1 MKFKGFNGWVE
12 IFKGGKQTDSTGR
25 EHDAD
30 NLIDKAVAT
39 FDAKTHEPPAVI
51 GHPKD
56 NAPAYAW
63 VEGLK
68 EEVVNG
74 TKVLLAK
81 FKQVVPEFEEMVKNG
96 LFKKRSASFYPDGRL
111 RHVGFL
117 GAAPPAVKGLADIGF
132 KDDDQVTFEFEDSW
146 KLAGIGRL
154 LNNIR
159 EFIIEKFGR
168 EEADKVISPWEIENI
183 KEPTIEPADAFSD
196 GSKTKGEKNMGNY
209 SEEDLKKA
217 VETAKREERDKVNS
231 ENEKK
236 RREMQFSN
244 DLEGV
249 RDFCEAMVKKGHIAP
264 AWIDS
269 GLKQFMESLA
279 GKEPIEFS
287 ETKKQT
293 PLEWVKDFFENQM
306 PKLVEF
312 KEVATRTELPEVEPE
327 FAECSEDRLEL
338 HKKIQALAK
347 KENISYVEAAARVYP
362 R

>member
-1 MKFKGFNGWVE
+1 MKFKGFSGWIE

-25 EHDAD
+25 EHDG
-30 NLIDKAVAT
+30 NGLIEKAVAS

-74 TKVLLAK
+74 TKVLMAK
-81 FKQVVPEFEEMVKNG
+81 FKQVVPEFEEMVKKG

-132 KDDDQVTFEFEDSW
+132 QEEGQVTFEFEESW
-146 KLAGIGRL
+146 KMISIGRL
-154 LNNIR
+154 MSNIR
-159 EFIIEKFGR
+159 EFIIEKFGM
-168 EEADKVISPWEIENI
+168 EAADKVISQWEIETI
-183 KEPTIEPADAFSD
+183 KEPADAFSD
-196 GSKTKGEKNMGNY
+196 SSKTTGETDMGKF

-217 VETAKREERDKVNS
+217 VEDAKREERDKVNS

-244 DLEGV
+244 DLKGV
-249 RDFCEAMVKKGHIAP
+249 HEFCEAMVKKGYVAP

-269 GLKQFMESLA
+269 GLQQFMESLA
-279 GKEPIEFS
+279 GKEAIEFS
-287 ETKKQT
+287 ESKKQT
-293 PLEWVKDFFENQM
+293 PLEWIKDFFENQM

-312 KEVATRTELPEVEPE
+312 KEVATRTELPDVEPE
-327 FAECSEDRLEL
+327 FAKCGNEERLEL
-338 HKKIQALAK
+338 HKKIKALAK
-347 KENISYVEAAARVYP
+347 KENISYVEAASRVTAF
-362 R
+362 